1 MLEQFSN
8 LLADLGSFL
17 AQAPPPPIED
27 YELYPPQP
35 QMMAPTFSFGQIIAF
50 VLIGI
55 AANVL
60 FGFWAKSKAEE
71 HGINPWVGFAAGF
84 FFAYLGVR
92 IVPLL
97 RPDRLVNTT
106 HRRPSH
112 MQPPMGTNP
121 TYRPA
126 GAPPPDMHPP
136 PVQPN
141 VPQPAYAPTYP
152 PPPQHPMQ
160 AAYPPVAAEPYDQV
174 VTADADGYF
183 KCPACS
189 ARVKA
194 GRRACMTCGGPL
206 PNVFDPTTL

>member
-1 MLEQFSN
+1 MLE
-8 LLADLGSFL
+8 LLSSMIADLGGLL
-17 AQAPPPPIED
+17 AQAPPPPLED
-27 YELYPPQP
+27 FERYPPQP
-35 QMMAPTFSFGQIIAF
+35 QVMAPTFSFGQIIAF

-106 HRRPSH
+106 HRRPIH
-112 MQPPMGTNP
+112 VQAPMGTNP

-126 GAPPPDMHPP
+126 GAPPPGMPP
-136 PVQPN
+136 PA
-141 VPQPAYAPTYP
+141 PQA
-152 PPPQHPMQ
+152 M
-160 AAYPPVAAEPYDQV
+160 PPVETAAAQPFAPV
-174 VTADADGYF
+174 VAADADGYF
-183 KCPACS
+183 HCPSCG

-194 GRRACMTCGGPL
+194 GRRACMSCGGPL
-206 PNVFDPTTL
+206 PSVFDPTTL

>member
-1 MLEQFSN
+1 MLEQLSN
-8 LLADLGSFL
+8 LLADLGSLL

-27 YELYPPQP
+27 YEIYPQQQP
-35 QMMAPTFSFGQIIAF
+35 MMAPTFSFGQIIAF
-50 VLIGI
+50 VLIGV

-84 FFAYLGVR
+84 FLAYLGVR

-97 RPDRLVNTT
+97 RPDRLMNAPP
-106 HRRPSH
+106 RRAMHP
-112 MQPPMGTNP
+112 QPPMGTNP

-126 GAPPPDMHPP
+126 GVPPPGM
-136 PVQPN
+136 Q
-141 VPQPAYAPTYP
+141 A
-152 PPPQHPMQ
+152 PPPQHAM
-160 AAYPPVAAEPYDQV
+160 PPADLPPQPYAQV
-174 VTADADGYF
+174 VAADADGYF
-183 KCPACS
+183 NCPACG

-194 GRRACMTCGGPL
+194 GRRACMSCGGPL